1 VLTLGNKPAAKRKG
15 AGPPPDDAL
24 LSLPAALCAPR
35 HAVIGRLATQ
45 RTGRTTNGLPR
56 DMDQLRLLAVDTDD
70 LAIVS
75 AHCQDAVVKLKDCQF
90 RPRAGQFV
98 MEMNRFVWEA
108 ATQRRRFRLFRR
120 ESYERRRSVLHF
132 DRVRSVQ
139 RFNLDPAAGDQVLAL
154 LAIRFAETAAPSGT
168 VELVFAGGS
177 TIRLDVEVIEAQ
189 LSDIG
194 GSWSTDARP
203 DHDRSDPAA

>member
-1 VLTLGNKPAAKRKG
+1 
-15 AGPPPDDAL
+15 
-24 LSLPAALCAPR
+24 
-35 HAVIGRLATQ
+35 
-45 RTGRTTNGLPR
+45 
-56 DMDQLRLLAVDTDD
+56 MDQLRLLAVDTDD

-90 RPRAGQFV
+90 RPNGSQFV

-108 ATQRRRFRLFRR
+108 AKERPRLRLFGK

-139 RFNLDPAAGDQVLAL
+139 HLNLDRAAGEQVLML
-154 LAIRFAETAAPSGT
+154 LAIRFTESAAPSGT

-177 TIRLDVEVIEAQ
+177 AIRLDVEVIEAQ
-189 LSDIG
+189 LADIG

-203 DHDRSDPAA
+203 DHDRSSADA